1 MLNRSFIKNNLP
13 PAVCNRAAVISSRR
27 STNTRNAAGKAQ
39 SLVNPL
45 GAAHVLLLL
54 QPQARHR
61 LMAPGGSAGTRPP
74 DVVIAAGSSSPIP
87 V

>member
-1 MLNRSFIKNNLP
+1 MLNKSFIKNNLP

-27 STNTRNAAGKAQ
+27 STNTRNAGKAQ